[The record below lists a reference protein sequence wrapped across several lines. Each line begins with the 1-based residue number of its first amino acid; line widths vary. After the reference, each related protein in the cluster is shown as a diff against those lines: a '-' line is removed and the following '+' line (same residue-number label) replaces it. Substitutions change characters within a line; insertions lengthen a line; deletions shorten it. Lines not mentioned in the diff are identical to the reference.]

1 MEKAAPVELGVQQ
14 MKTNNKTT
22 WVSEATGKLAIF
34 LVFEIG

>member
-14 MKTNNKTT
+14 MTTNNKTT
-22 WVSEATGKLAIF
+22 WVSEATEKLAIL